1 MTGRTIDQYLL
12 TLESALGALP
22 EAERADI
29 LAETRAHL
37 ADRASQLGEEIA
49 IDRMG
54 PARALA
60 SGHLA
65 SLGYAPVDAPLG
77 ARIWVW
83 PSAVILWACSV
94 FATGLLVLEI
104 VSPRVT
110 GLWMNVQTGNLFLG
124 AASIE
129 TPGQLIDLA
138 GPLLA
143 PAAAVI
149 SALAALCGWRV
160 FRLRGRLAA

>member
-1 MTGRTIDQYLL
+1 MTSRAIDQYLL

-22 EAERADI
+22 APERADI

-37 ADRASQLGEEIA
+37 ADRAAQLGERVA
-49 IDRMG
+49 IDRLG
-54 PARALA
+54 PAHALA
-60 SGHLA
+60 SGHLV
-65 SLGYAPVDAPLG
+65 SLGYAPVDAPPG

-83 PSAVILWACSV
+83 PAAAILWACSV
-94 FATGLLVLEI
+94 FATGLLALEI
-104 VSPRVT
+104 VSPSVT
-110 GLWMNVQTGNLFLG
+110 GLWMNVQTGSMYLG

-138 GPLLA
+138 GPFLA

-160 FRLRGRLAA
+160 LRLRTRLAV